1 MRITIDT
8 NVLISAFITTQG
20 IASRILLRSLEEY
33 EVCLS
38 PYILREFKE
47 KLVNKLRYPPS
58 LVDAFLR
65 FLESRARIVLE
76 GASASDPHFSDP
88 KDFPILHLLEVSGAH
103 YFVTGDKKLL
113 ELKRYKQTLILSLRE
128 ALELL

>member
-1 MRITIDT
+1 MRITLDT

-20 IASRILLRSLEEY
+20 IASRVLLRGIEEH

-38 PYILREFKE
+38 HYILREFKE
-47 KLVNKLRYPPS
+47 KLIGKLRYPPF
-58 LVDAFLR
+58 LVEAFLR
-65 FLESRARIVLE
+65 FLMSRTRVVLDD
-76 GASASDPHFSDP
+76 ASVVSSRFSDP
-88 KDFPILHLLEVSGAH
+88 KDIPILHLLEVSGAH

-113 ELKRYKQTLILSLRE
+113 ELKKYGKTLILSLRE

>member
-1 MRITIDT
+1 MRITFDS

-20 IASRILLRSLEEY
+20 IASRVLLRAIAEH

-38 PYILREFKE
+38 HYILREFKE
-47 KLVNKLRYPPS
+47 KLIGKLQHPPF
-58 LVDAFLR
+58 LVEMFLR
-65 FLESRARIVLE
+65 FLEARTRVVLE
-76 GASASDPHFSDP
+76 DTSLAAAHFSDP
-88 KDFPILHLLEVSGAH
+88 KDIPILHLLEVSGAH

-113 ELKRYKQTLILSLRE
+113 ELKKHKQTLILSLRE